1 MGSDALSQVALGYQ
15 LLWNRQRA
23 LAGVALTLDPDPNQ
37 PVDVPQLLGALTGAW
52 SAGAPQLLLCTAS
65 PRLLANLLTHAA
77 EVTKATT
84 PGPWLQVPE
93 HLLRDPAVLQ
103 AMVRAHQRGVTL
115 VWRGEPGRQPS
126 PALAPY
132 FARSQLTLTA
142 EQALRSLRASPRAQT
157 NQPTPRSNPPAHLT
171 AHLPVSPLQ
180 PAHIYEGLAS
190 RALVEHALDEQQVW
204 AVAGWPTEDVMHGYR
219 QQQVQAGHSAV
230 ADLMEALDA
239 DDAMEAIEERL
250 GEDPVLAYRFLRFAN
265 SAAFGLRT
273 QIGTLRHGLMV
284 VGLSRLRGWLQE
296 QLPHASHDLNLQPV
310 RLTQVIRARLM
321 ALLLNAGQGD
331 DLGREVYACGLLS
344 QIDLLLGEPLSVALP
359 RIRLPERVSSAMV
372 GRAGPYLAY
381 LDVARALEC
390 APDAASRKL
399 YAGHAMALSDINRA
413 LLYTLAHARLRSP
426 RGLLVV

>member
-1 MGSDALSQVALGYQ
+1 MDDDVLGRVALGYA
-15 LLWNRQRA
+15 LLWGRQRE
-23 LAGVALTLDPDPNQ
+23 LTGVTLTLDPDPKQ
-37 PVDVPQLLGALTGAW
+37 PADVPSLLEAVHAAW
-52 SAGAPQLLLCTAS
+52 SGHAPQLLLCTLS
-65 PRLLANLLTHAA
+65 PQLLADLLAHATA
-77 EVTKATT
+77 
-84 PGPWLQVPE
+84 PGPWLLVPE
-93 HLLRDPAVLQ
+93 RLLRDPAVLQ

-142 EQALRSLRASPRAQT
+142 EQALTSLQASPRAQAG
-157 NQPTPRSNPPAHLT
+157 QPKPRSRPPAYQP
-171 AHLPVSPLQ
+171 ASPLLA
-180 PAHIYEGLAS
+180 AHIYEGLAS
-190 RALVEHALDEQQVW
+190 RALVEHALDEQQAW
-204 AVAGWPTEDVMHGYR
+204 AVAGWPLEDMMHGYR
-219 QQQVQAGHSAV
+219 QQQVQPRHSAV
-230 ADLMEALDA
+230 VDLMEAIDA
-239 DDAMEAIEERL
+239 DDATEAIEERL

-284 VGLSRLRGWLQE
+284 VGLARLRGWLQE

-321 ALLLNAGQGD
+321 AHLLNAAQGD
-331 DLGREVYACGLLS
+331 DLGREVYLCGLLS

-381 LDVARALEC
+381 LDVARALEA
-390 APDAASRKL
+390 APDVASRKL
-399 YAGHAMALSDINRA
+399 YEQHSMALGDINRA
-413 LLYTLAHARLRSP
+413 LLHTLAHARLHSP